1 MKKVYIFLSAIFIT
15 GQMLSG
21 QSKFHWTSKGN
32 PLNGLTLSWAS
43 KGTADTIRWG
53 YTSSFEQGKFPG
65 KRKPNYSGYLYDYN
79 FPVVNHSSVIHY
91 SILKDN
97 VWIPE
102 KTFLTSADTA
112 SAKFSFIAG
121 GDSRTNINDWDAA
134 AKKMDSDS
142 ADFMLFLGDHIASGA
157 DTAQWTSWF
166 LTGAKFLENNLIYH
180 TAGNHEYGSIYL
192 NQFDMPGNKEWYSF
206 ETGDALFICLLSQNN
221 FDVQHAWL
229 KNELG
234 STTKKWKI
242 VFFHKPFFTT
252 GGHTN
257 DMNNYRTTWWKAFD
271 DYGVDIVLGGHTH
284 YYLRSK
290 PINLN
295 ISSTAAVA
303 EYGSK
308 PWQGRLQVVS
318 GSIGAP
324 RSSVGSAWFIE
335 KNFSTMN
342 YSKFVIDGDIMKMNS
357 YNVAGTLID
366 SLTINKLLTD
376 INDSEAD
383 QDIEFKLVQN
393 YPNPFSESTIIMYHL
408 TRPDNISLKIF
419 DITGQVV
426 ETLVQGLQPAGD
438 HQISWQ
444 PDKLINGIYF
454 YRLEALSPA
463 LGSVKRFSETKK
475 LILLK

>member
-1 MKKVYIFLSAIFIT
+1 MKKVYIFLSLMFLA
-15 GQMLSG
+15 GHLLSG
-21 QSKFHWTSKGN
+21 QTKFHWTSTGN

-43 KGTADTIRWG
+43 KGAADTIRWG
-53 YTSSFEQGKFPG
+53 YTPSFEQGKFPG
-65 KRKPNYSGYLYDYN
+65 KRKLNYSGYWYDYT
-79 FPVVNHSSVIHY
+79 FPVVMPSATIHY
-91 SILKDN
+91 SILKDS

-102 KTFLTSADTA
+102 KIFRTSADTT

-134 AKKMDSDS
+134 AKKLDSDS
-142 ADFMLFLGDHIASGA
+142 ADFMLFLGDHIATGS
-157 DTAQWTSWF
+157 DTAQWNNWF
-166 LTGAKFLENNLIYH
+166 SRGAEFLENNLIYH

-192 NQFDMPGNKEWYSF
+192 NQFEMPGNNEWYSF
-206 ETGDALFICLLSQNN
+206 ETGDALFVCLLSQNN
-221 FDVQHAWL
+221 FTVQHTWL
-229 KNELG
+229 LDVLSK
-234 STTKKWKI
+234 STKKWKVI
-242 VFFHKPFFTT
+242 FFHKPFFTT

-257 DMNNYRTTWWKAFD
+257 DMNSYRSTWWKAFD

-290 PINLN
+290 PVNLN
-295 ISSTAAVA
+295 ISSTEAVA

-324 RSSVGSAWFIE
+324 RASVGSAWFIE

-342 YSKFVIDGDIMKMNS
+342 YSKFIIDGDIMKMNS
-357 YNVAGTLID
+357 YDISGNLLD
-366 SLTINKLLTD
+366 SLTINKLLTG
-376 INDSEAD
+376 INDSETDPAVD
-383 QDIEFKLVQN
+383 FKLVQN
-393 YPNPFSESTIIMYHL
+393 YPNPFSVSTTIMYHL
-408 TRPDNISLKIF
+408 TKADNISLKIF

-438 HQISWQ
+438 YKVTWQ
-444 PDKLINGIYF
+444 PGNLKSGVYF
-454 YRLEALSPA
+454 YRLEALNPSA
-463 LGSVKRFSETKK
+463 GLLDRSSQTKK